1 MYIYHKCIPINEFS
15 YDEKI
20 SLSMKHTYI
29 NKYDLSHKGIV
40 KEYWIMNVCIQNIN
54 NYRTFTY
61 YNDRSIIY
69 NNGYLI
75 QDVDIKECAPF
86 NFYKVDLEDT
96 YILYSQSINECDIF
110 LKEYDKY
117 ITFEIQGNNKETIDF
132 LIK

>member
-15 YDEKI
+15 YDEKLA
-20 SLSMKHTYI
+20 LSMKHTYI
-29 NKYDLSHKGIV
+29 NKYNLSHKGDV

-54 NYRTFTY
+54 NHKTFTY

-75 QDVDIKECAPF
+75 QEVDIKECIPF

-96 YILYSQSINECDIF
+96 YILYSQTINECKIF
-110 LKEYDKY
+110 LKEYDTF